1 MRTILR
7 WYRDRISRKYD
18 GSKHRG
24 PGRPRTPEDIADI
37 VVRMAESNPRWG
49 YTRLRDALAH
59 LGHEIGR
66 STVKR
71 ILQEHGI
78 TPAPE
83 RGKRTPW
90 KTFLAAHWDALAAAD
105 FFTVEVL
112 TLHGLVR
119 YTVLVVME
127 LKTRKVEI
135 AGITSQPCSAWMQQA
150 CTALSS
156 ALG

>member
-1 MRTILR
+1 MVSNLIA
-7 WYRDRISRKYD
+7 RKYD
-18 GSKHRG
+18 GSKKRN
-24 PGRPRTPEDIADI
+24 PGRPSTPQDIAAI
-37 VVRMAESNPRWG
+37 VVRMAEENPRWG

-66 STVKR
+66 NTVKR

-90 KTFLAAHWDALAAAD
+90 KTFLAAHWDALAAAG

-119 YTVLVVME
+119 YTETSE
-127 LKTRKVEI
+127 LARGQR
-135 AGITSQPCSAWMQQA
+135 A
-150 CTALSS
+150 
-156 ALG
+156 